1 MRPLLLRLLFGFA
14 AFAAIADPASAQ
26 YPLKQ
31 VRFVVPLP
39 AASATDTVARIILQA
54 VSQGLGQAMV
64 VDNKPGADGA
74 IAATEVLRA
83 APDGY
88 TLLFATNSPLAAV
101 PTMRKIAPYDPVA
114 DFTPIAFI
122 GRYLHVVLVHPDV
135 PAKNLAEF
143 FTYPRANPGS
153 LNYGSGGTFQIIS
166 TAQLLKIGGIS
177 ATHVPYKGEPAALV
191 DLIAGRLQFIVAT
204 QSTSLPFVKE
214 GKLRPIAVT
223 NSKRSESFPEVPTL
237 IESGVQHF
245 PSLSWAVLV
254 GPAKLPVT
262 MVNRMNKELNAA
274 LVRPDVRER
283 LAKNAFEPITSTP
296 DELKTFLKDQQ
307 EMWTR
312 TVRELGLQTD

>member
-1 MRPLLLRLLFGFA
+1 MRPLLLRLWFGFA

-39 AASATDTVARIILQA
+39 AASATDTVARIILQP

-143 FTYPRANPGS
+143 FTYARANPGS

-262 MVNRMNKELNAA
+262 VVDRMNKELNAA